1 MSQNIFLKK
10 TKISE
15 EFKSEVK
22 EHFND
27 VSALITQFNVLF
39 NNILTGA
46 FERSKNKKEKKIV
59 AGYTLKSP

>member
-1 MSQNIFLKK
+1 MNNQMFNKK

-27 VSALITQFNVLF
+27 VSAYLD
-39 NNILTGA
+39 
-46 FERSKNKKEKKIV
+46 
-59 AGYTLKSP
+59 

>member
-1 MSQNIFLKK
+1 MNNQMFNKK

-27 VSALITQFNVLF
+27 VSAFLD
-39 NNILTGA
+39 
-46 FERSKNKKEKKIV
+46 
-59 AGYTLKSP
+59 